1 MDVQILL
8 QVLSYDENLLLKLTK
23 LAINL
28 STLLVSY
35 YIIQIILKFH
45 LIKN

>member
-1 MDVQILL
+1 MDAQILL

-28 STLLVSY
+28 PTLFV
-35 YIIQIILKFH
+35 
-45 LIKN
+45 

>member
-8 QVLSYDENLLLKLTK
+8 QVLSYDENLQLKLTK

-35 YIIQIILKFH
+35 YIIQIILTFVC
-45 LIKN
+45 LF